1 VAVVAGRW
9 SEAESIALDMVAN
22 RPGPGDTALSGAAG
36 PAGSVAEQETG
47 PVTRDYGY
55 DLLGRAVWADNAWV
69 RVRHQYD
76 RLSGFLSRTVQSFG
90 QAGAWVDYVI
100 EATYPDNG
108 TPGWAA

>member
-1 VAVVAGRW
+1 MTTP
-9 SEAESIALDMVAN
+9 S
-22 RPGPGDTALSGAAG
+22 
-36 PAGSVAEQETG
+36 
-47 PVTRDYGY
+47 
-55 DLLGRAVWADNAWV
+55 NAWV